1 MQSRTIMKCLMNKFV
16 VKTKQHL
23 FIFGYLFILD
33 KGLPSLLGRFDQSL
47 GEVKNGIPRI
57 EKKTSL
63 GISSDLF
70 IFSTQPRFWHN
81 FCAAPT

>member
-47 GEVKNGIPRI
+47 GEVKIWCPKN
-57 EKKTSL
+57 
-63 GISSDLF
+63 
-70 IFSTQPRFWHN
+70 
-81 FCAAPT
+81 